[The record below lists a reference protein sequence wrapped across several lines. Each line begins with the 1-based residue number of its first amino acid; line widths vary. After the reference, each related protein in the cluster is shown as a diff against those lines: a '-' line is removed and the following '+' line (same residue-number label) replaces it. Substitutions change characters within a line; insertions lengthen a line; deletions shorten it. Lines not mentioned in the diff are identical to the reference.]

1 MVRGLFGFYKKSG
14 LQDRSRDS
22 ERKNS
27 DAEDVLGEDQNT
39 PTIMSGKACESVQSS
54 SIFSRGPRTCGTDA
68 STSGAASEGGGK
80 ADKDIGKPLRVTGVG
95 TLLGTVAEQE
105 EISQVPQVVPSTHDS
120 RGDVHEGVH
129 LDGRGA
135 GQLEAEIQQLRDK
148 LDSVM
153 DEILQNVTN
162 VSKAVIQVIEHFK
175 NFLVQVEGCH
185 YYYVSIEHSAAFR
198 RITKIVLHFQD
209 NLLQSDVFS
218 NSRAILLRWYMK
230 FLARLNLEVHDLP
243 PADVK
248 QMPLPSLKIYAI
260 GQDCKL
266 PNRDKISSIIE
277 EIAGAND
284 SSISDQEGAFIAPV
298 LRGLNKDS
306 AILTIL
312 FGFPKPQQ
320 AHYEMVNVLYSLFRD
335 VHFYCV
341 KDYITPCAA
350 NVASKVVPSSIPM
363 QAFNPQRT
371 QFIPPYKLPS
381 DVMAPPMSMSLSS
394 EDSVSM
400 TGTLGGYL
408 FPQIPESEEHL
419 SGFAGSAFGIT
430 CAHVVLTESQD
441 HPYVSVPS
449 RVLQNIYK
457 KTLKEELTRYPEGS
471 IERLS
476 FEEEITRI
484 EQNLEWQLEN
494 KFGQVVWGERSI
506 IKQKLSDF
514 AIIKLNPKMRCR
526 NYLGDD
532 LSGIPDPVLRFK
544 NLHVRK
550 KLMTLRP
557 GLEVF
562 KIGASSKYTR
572 GIVNGS
578 KIVYWADGK
587 IQSTEFVISSP
598 QPFFAT
604 GGDSG
609 AWLLTKLD
617 GELGLGVVGMLHSY
631 DGERKQFGLYTPIAD
646 ILERLHDVTG
656 VIWDIDQP
664 PEISRNIDKK

>member
-1 MVRGLFGFYKKSG
+1 MVRGLFGFGKRSG
-14 LQDRSRDS
+14 QDRNREP
-22 ERKNS
+22 ERRKC
-27 DAEDVLGEDQNT
+27 DEEDMLGEDPKQ
-39 PTIMSGKACESVQSS
+39 PILLSGKTCESVQSS
-54 SIFSRGPRTCGTDA
+54 SIFSRGLRTCGTDI
-68 STSGAASEGGGK
+68 STSGAFSESG
-80 ADKDIGKPLRVTGVG
+80 ARVDKDIGKPLRVTGVG
-95 TLLGTVAEQE
+95 TALGTVAEHE
-105 EISQVPQVVPSTHDS
+105 EGSQTLGLVPFGTDST
-120 RGDVHEGVH
+120 GDAYEETHP
-129 LDGRGA
+129 DRRGA
-135 GQLEAEIQQLRDK
+135 GQLETELQELGDK

-153 DEILQNVTN
+153 DEIVQNITN
-162 VSKAVIQVIEHFK
+162 VSKAVIQAIEHFK
-175 NFLVQVEGCH
+175 NFLEQAEGCH
-185 YYYVSIEHSAAFR
+185 YGVSTEHSAAFR

-218 NSRAILLRWYMK
+218 NSRAILLRWYIK
-230 FLARLNLEVHDLP
+230 FLTSLNVEVHDLP

-248 QMPLPSLKIYAI
+248 RMPLPSLKIYAI
-260 GQDCKL
+260 GQDCNL
-266 PNRDKISSIIE
+266 PNRDKISTIIE

-298 LRGLNKDS
+298 LRGLDKNS

-312 FGFPKPQQ
+312 FGFPRPQQ
-320 AHYEMVNVLYSLFRD
+320 AHYEMVKVLYSLFRD

-350 NVASKVVPSSIPM
+350 NVAPNVVPSSIPM
-363 QAFNPQRT
+363 QAFSPQRT
-371 QFIPPYKLPS
+371 QFIPPYTLPS

-419 SGFAGSAFGIT
+419 SGFAGAAFGIT

-476 FEEEITRI
+476 FEDEISRI
-484 EQNLEWQLEN
+484 EQNLEWQQEN

-506 IKQKLSDF
+506 VKQKLSDF
-514 AIIKLNPKMRCR
+514 AIIKLNPKIRCR

-544 NLHVRK
+544 NLYVRK

-562 KIGASSKYTR
+562 KVGASSKYTR
-572 GIVNGS
+572 GTVNGS

-617 GELGLGVVGMLHSY
+617 DELGLGVVGMLHSY
-631 DGERKQFGLYTPIAD
+631 DGEQKQFGLYTPIAD

-664 PEISRNIDKK
+664 PELSKYID